1 MNAAAKKREA
11 RGEQVREISVRV
23 LDSKQAR
30 NNRTNTGHSHW
41 QVETNTPAARQGQ
54 RTSPMVVQ
62 WERDT
67 RSTLRRQFDELI
79 AKARTNWRLMAMI
92 GFAFTLGFS
101 AASGPRSVT
110 ANLALHEKLRTSN
123 DQLLARQGELD
134 LTRFE
139 IARLN
144 TVMDNSKRYAI
155 PADLSAKIYDMA
167 LAEGI
172 DPKIAYGLVDVE
184 SDFLHKAISPVGAL
198 GLTQLMPN
206 TARYFQPGIQRADL
220 FDPETNLRIGF
231 RFLRELIAK
240 YNGDVD
246 MALHAYNRGPT
257 IVDRVVSNGGDP
269 ANGYANAVKGGD

>member
-1 MNAAAKKREA
+1 MNAAAKKREE

-23 LDSKQAR
+23 LDAKQSR
-30 NNRTNTGHSHW
+30 NNRRNTGHSHW
-41 QVETNTPAARQGQ
+41 QVESNSPAARQGQ
-54 RTSPMVVQ
+54 RPSAVVIQ

-67 RSTLRRQFDELI
+67 RSMLRRQFDELME
-79 AKARTNWRLMAMI
+79 KTRRNWRVLAFV
-92 GFAFTLGFS
+92 GFAFTIGFS
-101 AASGPRSVT
+101 AASGPESIA
-110 ANLALHEKLRTSN
+110 ANLNLRDQLRVAN
-123 DQLLARQGELD
+123 DQLIARQGELE
-134 LTRFE
+134 LTRFQ

-144 TVMDNSKRYAI
+144 TVMQNSQRYAI

-184 SDFLHKAISPVGAL
+184 SDFFHKAISPVGAL

-206 TARYFQPGIQRADL
+206 TARYFQPGISQTEL
-220 FDPETNLRIGF
+220 FDPDTNLRIGF

-240 YNGDVD
+240 YNGDID

-257 IVDRVVSNGGDP
+257 IVDRVVSSGGNP
-269 ANGYANAVKGGD
+269 ANGYADAVKGGQ

>member
-1 MNAAAKKREA
+1 MNAAVKKRDAA

-23 LDSKQAR
+23 LDSRQNR
-30 NNRTNTGHSHW
+30 NNGHSHW
-41 QVETNTPAARQGQ
+41 EVESTSSAGKQGQ

-67 RSTLRRQFDELI
+67 RSRLRRQFDDMLQG
-79 AKARTNWRLMAMI
+79 AQTHWRSLALI

-101 AASGPRSVT
+101 VASGPQSIA
-110 ANLALHEKLRTSN
+110 ANTDLR
-123 DQLLARQGELD
+123 DQLRASNNQLIARQGELE
-134 LTRFE
+134 LTRLE
-139 IARLN
+139 ISRLN
-144 TVMDNSKRYAI
+144 TVMQNSQRYAI
-155 PADLSAKIYDMA
+155 PADLAAKIYDIA
-167 LAEGI
+167 IAEGI

-206 TARYFQPGIQRADL
+206 TARFFQPGIERNDL
-220 FDPETNLRIGF
+220 FDPDTNLRIGF

-240 YNGDVD
+240 YNGDID

-257 IVDRVVSNGGDP
+257 IVDRVVSSGGNP
-269 ANGYANAVKGGD
+269 ANGYADAVKGGQ